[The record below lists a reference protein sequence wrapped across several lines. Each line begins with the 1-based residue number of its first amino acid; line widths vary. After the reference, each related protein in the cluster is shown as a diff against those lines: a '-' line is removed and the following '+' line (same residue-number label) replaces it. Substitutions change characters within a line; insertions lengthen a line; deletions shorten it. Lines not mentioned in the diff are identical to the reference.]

1 MRASRPLWA
10 ILDPQRVAVVGA
22 SNTEGSPGWVLWR
35 NLESFPG
42 ERVPVSRSAT
52 EINGV
57 TAYPTLRDV
66 PGPIDLA
73 VIAVPAAK
81 VPGVIDDAV
90 TVGAVLL
97 LAEVV

>member
-52 EINGV
+52 EIRW
-57 TAYPTLRDV
+57 LHS
-66 PGPIDLA
+66 
-73 VIAVPAAK
+73 
-81 VPGVIDDAV
+81 
-90 TVGAVLL
+90 GASK
-97 LAEVV
+97 